1 MKPEYRISCLRIF
14 YLFIFMIVILS
25 CDNRKIFEEY
35 QKFEKQS
42 WHRFN
47 ILKFDVPVKDTQNA
61 FQIEL
66 NIRHLPEFKI
76 REMQINMTIYMP
88 SGEIRTAEHT
98 LSFTTKEGESLSECL
113 GYLCDISFM
122 LRNDFIFQ
130 EAGTYKFEI
139 ENKWPKLEL
148 PGILEVGLRINRSN
162 K

>member
-1 MKPEYRISCLRIF
+1 MKSNHSGDILRFLVLFFILSALISCT
-14 YLFIFMIVILS
+14 S
-25 CDNRKIFEEY
+25 RKEFEQY

-88 SGEIRTAEHT
+88 SGEIRTAEHE
-98 LSFTTKEGESLSECL
+98 LNFTSREGESLSECL
-113 GYLCDISFM
+113 GDLCDISFL
-122 LRNDFIFQ
+122 LREDFIFQ

-148 PGILEVGLRINRSN
+148 PGILEVGLILKRT